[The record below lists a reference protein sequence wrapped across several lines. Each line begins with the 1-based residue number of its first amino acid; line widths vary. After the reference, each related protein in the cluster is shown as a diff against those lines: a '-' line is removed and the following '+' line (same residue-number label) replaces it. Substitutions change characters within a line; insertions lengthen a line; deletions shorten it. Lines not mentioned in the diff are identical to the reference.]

1 MTNAKQLEI
10 QMSAYLKEQTSLMH
24 HLFIKKWKNQS
35 LSKLQLGCTY
45 QQVRVAGSGA
55 PWD

>member
-24 HLFIKKWKNQS
+24 HLLFIKKWKNQS
-35 LSKLQLGCTY
+35 LSKL
-45 QQVRVAGSGA
+45 
-55 PWD
+55 